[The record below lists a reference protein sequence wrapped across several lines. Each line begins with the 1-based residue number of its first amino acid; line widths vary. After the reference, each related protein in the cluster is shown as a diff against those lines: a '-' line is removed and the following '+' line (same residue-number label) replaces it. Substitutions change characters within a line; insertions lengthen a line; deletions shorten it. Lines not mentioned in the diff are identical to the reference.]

1 KKASMSPYA
10 VTAIMFLSMLALMS
24 LGIPIAFCLG
34 SVGLIT
40 TLFLWGTSSID
51 MLYFTLWNVQNN
63 FILIAVPLFIFMG
76 YILHGSGVA
85 KDLFDAVYL
94 WAGRIR
100 GGLGIGT
107 VAICAIMAAMVG
119 ISGAATIS
127 MGVIALPA
135 MLEKQYDK
143 RIAIGLI
150 QAGGALGFL
159 IPPSM
164 MMIMYAFLSG
174 ESVGRL
180 FAGGVVPGL
189 LLALCY
195 MIYIGVRCFFQPHLG
210 PAIAFEERATL
221 QEKFISLKGLILP
234 GALIVVVLGCIFFGI
249 TSPTEAAAVGASG
262 ALICAAIR
270 RTLTWEM
277 LKDSAIKTLN
287 VSSFTAFIIIG
298 AVVFSTVY
306 TGLGATQMI
315 RSTIVGLDVSPWVIM
330 IIIQLSFIILGMFLD
345 DLAILFLCMPIYIPI
360 IKALGFDP
368 VWFAVLYVVNMQ
380 MAFIT
385 PPYGINLFYMKAV
398 APPNISM
405 ADIYQSV
412 LPFVLIQV
420 ACLALFMM
428 YPQLILWLPNL
439 LF

>member
-1 KKASMSPYA
+1 MSPYA

>member
-1 KKASMSPYA
+1 MNPFV
-10 VTAIMFLSMLALMS
+10 VTAIMFSGMLILMAL
-24 LGIPIAFCLG
+24 GVPIAFCLG
-34 SVGLIT
+34 SVGLIAT
-40 TLFLWGTSSID
+40 IFLWGTSSID
-51 MLYFTLWNVQNN
+51 LVYFTLWNVLNN

-76 YILHGSGVA
+76 YVLHGSGVA

-100 GGLGIGT
+100 GGLGMGT

-135 MLEKQYDK
+135 MLEKHYDK

-174 ESVGRL
+174 ESVGKL

-195 MIYIGVRCFFQPHLG
+195 IIYIGVRCYFQPHLG
-210 PAIAFEERATL
+210 PALALEERGTL
-221 QEKFISLKGLILP
+221 RDKVISLKGLTLP
-234 GALIVVVLGCIFFGI
+234 ALLITAVLGCIFFGI
-249 TSPTEAAAVGASG
+249 TSPTEAAAVGALG
-262 ALICAAIR
+262 AIVCAAIR
-270 RTLTWEM
+270 RQLSWTM
-277 LKDSAIKTLN
+277 LKDSALKTLN
-287 VSSFTAFIIIG
+287 ISSFTAFIIIG

-306 TGLGATQMI
+306 TGLGATEMI
-315 RSTIVGLDVSPWVIM
+315 KTTIVGLDVSPLVIL
-330 IIIQLSFIILGMFLD
+330 IIMQLSFIVLGMFLD
-345 DLAILFLCMPIYIPI
+345 DLAILFLCMPIYLPI

-380 MAFIT
+380 MAYIT

-398 APPNISM
+398 APPDISM
-405 ADIYQSV
+405 GDIYHSV

-420 ACLALFMM
+420 VMLALFIM
-428 YPQLILWLPNL
+428 YPNIILWLPNL

>member
-1 KKASMSPYA
+1 MSPFA
-10 VTAIMFLSMLALMS
+10 VTAIMFVSMLLLMVT
-24 LGIPIAFCLG
+24 GIPISFCLG
-34 SVGLIT
+34 IVGLCT
-40 TLFLWGTSSID
+40 TVFLWGPSSID
-51 MLYFTLWNVQNN
+51 LVYFTLWNVANN

-76 YILHGSGVA
+76 YILHQSGIA
-85 KDLFDAVYL
+85 KDLFDSVYL
-94 WAGRIR
+94 WSGRVR

-127 MGVIALPA
+127 MGVIAVPA
-135 MLEKQYDK
+135 MLEKKYDK
-143 RIAIGLI
+143 KIAIGLV

-189 LLALCY
+189 MLAAFY
-195 MIYIGVRCFFQPHLG
+195 MSYIGIRCFLQPNMG
-210 PAIAFEERATL
+210 PAIPVNERANL
-221 QEKFISLKGLILP
+221 KEKFISLKGLILP
-234 GALIVVVLGCIFFGI
+234 AILILSVLGCIFFGI
-249 TSPTEAAAVGASG
+249 TSPTEAAAVGATG
-262 ALICAAIR
+262 ALICAAVR
-270 RTLTWEM
+270 GTLTWQM
-277 LKDSAIKTLN
+277 VKDSALRTLN
-287 VSSFTAFIIIG
+287 ISSFTAFIIIG

-315 RSTIVGLDVSPWVIM
+315 QATITGLDVSPW
-330 IIIQLSFIILGMFLD
+330 IIIICMQLSFFVLGMFLD

-380 MAFIT
+380 MAYIT
-385 PPYGINLFYMKAV
+385 PPYGINLFYMKSI
-398 APPNISM
+398 APKDVTMS
-405 ADIYQSV
+405 DIYASV
-412 LPFVLIQV
+412 IPFVIIQFF
-420 ACLALFMM
+420 ALALFL
-428 YPQLILWLPNL
+428 YFPQIILWLPNI
-439 LF
+439 LFN

>member
-1 KKASMSPYA
+1 MNPFA
-10 VTAIMFLSMLALMS
+10 VTAIMFSGMLILMT
-24 LGIPIAFCLG
+24 LGVPIAFCLG

-40 TLFLWGTSSID
+40 TIFLWGMSSID
-51 MLYFTLWNVQNN
+51 LVYFTLWNVLNN

-76 YILHGSGVA
+76 YVLHGSGVA

-100 GGLGIGT
+100 GGLGMGT

-174 ESVGRL
+174 ESVGKL

-189 LLALCY
+189 VLALCY
-195 MIYIGVRCFFQPHLG
+195 MLYIAVRCFFQPHLG
-210 PAIAFEERATL
+210 PALAPEDRGTL
-221 QEKFISLKGLILP
+221 HDKVISLKGLFLP
-234 GALIVVVLGCIFFGI
+234 ALLITAVLGCIFFGI
-249 TSPTEAAAVGASG
+249 TSPTEAAAVGALG
-262 ALICAAIR
+262 AMVCAALR
-270 RTLTWEM
+270 GQLSWPM
-277 LKDSAIKTLN
+277 LKESALKTLN
-287 VSSFTAFIIIG
+287 ISSFTAFIIIG

-315 RSTIVGLDVSPWVIM
+315 KSTIVGLDVSPLVIL
-330 IIIQLSFIILGMFLD
+330 IIMQLSFIVLGMFLD
-345 DLAILFLCMPIYIPI
+345 DLAILFLCMPIYLPI

-380 MAFIT
+380 MAYIT

-398 APPNISM
+398 VPPDISM
-405 ADIYQSV
+405 SDIYRSV

-420 ACLALFMM
+420 LMLALFIM
-428 YPQLILWLPNL
+428 YPNIILWLPNL